1 MRSVFSFQLLG
12 EHLFDL
18 LCSSAGR
25 EQRCERQIGS
35 VNTVMYTVTH
45 QRQSTGRLQCEML
58 LKWTG
63 AFPLPPMASASW
75 STEEINTK
83 LEEICSDK
91 CRSKTGNVSPYC
103 SVISGQSGVVICRCS
118 FNYKAGKIKLSN
130 KRPLL
135 SSLTSKNCSRRRWRR
150 RQGVH
155 QHGP

>member
-25 EQRCERQIGS
+25 EQRCEQQIGS

-45 QRQSTGRLQCEML
+45 RRQSTGRLQHEML
-58 LKWTG
+58 LKWTE
-63 AFPLPPMASASW
+63 AFPLPSMASVIW

-83 LEEICSDK
+83 MEEIRSDK

-103 SVISGQSGVVICRCS
+103 SVISGQSGVVICRCG

-135 SSLTSKNCSRRRWRR
+135 SSLTSKNCSRRRRR
-150 RQGVH
+150 RRRGVH

>member
-25 EQRCERQIGS
+25 EQRCEQQIGS

-45 QRQSTGRLQCEML
+45 RRQSTGRLQHEML
-58 LKWTG
+58 LKWTE
-63 AFPLPPMASASW
+63 AFPLPSMASVIW
-75 STEEINTK
+75 STEEMNTK
-83 LEEICSDK
+83 MEEIRSHK

-103 SVISGQSGVVICRCS
+103 SVISGQSGVVICRCG

-135 SSLTSKNCSRRRWRR
+135 SSLTSKNCSRRRRR
-150 RQGVH
+150 RRRGVH
-155 QHGP
+155 HHGP